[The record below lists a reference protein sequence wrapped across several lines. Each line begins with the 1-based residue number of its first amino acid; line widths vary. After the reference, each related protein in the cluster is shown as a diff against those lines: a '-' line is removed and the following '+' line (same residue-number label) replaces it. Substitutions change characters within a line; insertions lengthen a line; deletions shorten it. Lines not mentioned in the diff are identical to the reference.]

1 MEKIVEKEKLEV
13 KIEEKNNTALRAF
26 QFIAGYY
33 DVNVQAEQL
42 LHTLNIEESDMN
54 ETQMLKAA
62 KLYKLKSRICNVKS
76 KKIDN
81 LPLPAA
87 VKDNDGNF
95 FVLAKL
101 DDNQA
106 LIFDLNKN
114 IPQLIK
120 RDELLD
126 IYSGIAVTFAKKSII
141 DRDVK
146 FGFKWFIPTI
156 IKYKNPL
163 LQVLLA
169 LLTLQIIGVCTPL
182 LTQVVI
188 DKALVN
194 NSLSTLDVFI
204 FGLFSIVVFEL
215 ILGLAKNYVFTK
227 TTSKMDVILGAR
239 LFDHLFA
246 LPLRYFETRRVG
258 DTVARVREVENIRN
272 FLTGT
277 PMSSVL
283 DATFIIVYIAVMFI
297 YSTSLTAVVIISL
310 PVFALLSAIVT
321 PLFKSRLD
329 RKWQSGADEQSF
341 LVESVTGAQTI
352 KALAIEPKMQMEWE
366 DKLANYAKNSYKTAI
381 LGNNAGVIGQFI
393 QKGFDLIILWLG
405 AKMVMDG
412 KLTVGQLIAFRMLSS
427 RVSTPVLRLVQ
438 LWQEFQQAA
447 LSVKRLGDIFNS
459 KTEPRLSASKTRMP
473 SIKGDIS
480 FEKVHF
486 RYNLDQSE
494 VIKDISFDIPSGS
507 VIGIVGRSGSGKS
520 TIAKLIQRLY
530 IPELGKITIDGS
542 DIALADPLWLRR
554 QIGVVLQENFLF
566 NMTVRENIAIH
577 KPGASIDEV
586 INVAKIAGAHEFIS
600 ELPEGYDTM
609 IGEHGTGLSGGQ
621 KQRVAIARAL
631 LTNPKILIFDEAT
644 SALDYES
651 ENIIQNNLHKICEG
665 RTVLI
670 IAHRLSTI
678 KTADKVMVIDK
689 GQLVEYDTHEN
700 LMADKGLFYHL
711 NMQQMRGETE

>member
-1 MEKIVEKEKLEV
+1 MEKIIEKEEIKEKTV
-13 KIEEKNNTALRAF
+13 KQNNTGLLAF

-33 DVNVQAEQL
+33 GINVESEQL
-42 LHTLNIEESDMN
+42 LHTLNIEESNMD
-54 ETQMLKAA
+54 ESQMLKAA
-62 KLYKLKSRICNVKS
+62 KLYKLKAKICSIKS
-76 KKIDN
+76 KKIDE

-87 VKDNDGNF
+87 VKDNKGNF

-101 DDNQA
+101 NDKQA
-106 LIFDLNKN
+106 LIFNFDKNAPELISKEEFLN
-114 IPQLIK
+114 
-120 RDELLD
+120 

-146 FGFKWFIPTI
+146 FGFKWFIPSV

-169 LLTLQIIGVCTPL
+169 MLTLQLIGVCTPL

-194 NSLSTLDVFI
+194 NSISTLDVFI
-204 FGLFSIVVFEL
+204 FGLFSIVIFEL

-277 PMSSVL
+277 PMSSIL
-283 DATFIIVYIAVMFI
+283 DASFIIVYIAVMFI
-297 YSTSLTAVVIISL
+297 YSTSLTGVVLISL
-310 PVFALLSAIVT
+310 PVFAVLSMIVT

-329 RKWQSGADEQSF
+329 KKWQSGADEQSF

-352 KALAIEPKMQMEWE
+352 KALAIEPKMQADWE
-366 DKLANYAKNSYKTAI
+366 DKLTNYAKNSYKTAI
-381 LGNNAGVIGQFI
+381 LGNNAGAIGQFI
-393 QKGFDLIILWLG
+393 QKSFDLIILWIG

-438 LWQEFQQAA
+438 LWQDFQQAA

-459 KTEPRLSASKTRMP
+459 KTEPRLSASKTRLP
-473 SIKGDIS
+473 DIKGKIS

-494 VIKDISFDIPSGS
+494 VIKDISFEIPAGS
-507 VIGIVGRSGSGKS
+507 VVGIVGRSGSGKS

-530 IPELGKITIDGS
+530 IPELGKISIDGS
-542 DIALADPLWLRR
+542 DISLADPLWLRR

-577 KPGASIDEV
+577 KPGASIEE
-586 INVAKIAGAHEFIS
+586 IIEVAKIAGAHDFIT

-621 KQRVAIARAL
+621 KQRIAIARAL
-631 LTNPKILIFDEAT
+631 LTNPRILIFDEAT

-651 ENIIQNNLHKICEG
+651 ENIIQNNLHRICEG

-689 GQLVEYDTHEN
+689 GQLAEYDTHEN
-700 LMADKGLFYHL
+700 LMAQKGLFYHL
-711 NMQQMRGETE
+711 NMQQMRGETD

>member
-1 MEKIVEKEKLEV
+1 MEKIVEKEEIV
-13 KIEEKNNTALRAF
+13 TETVSTKNTGLLAF

-33 DVNVQAEQL
+33 GINVQSEQL
-42 LHTLNIEESDMN
+42 VHTLNIEEADMT
-54 ETQMLKAA
+54 EMQMLKAA
-62 KLYKLKSRICNVKS
+62 KLYKLKARICSVKS
-76 KKIDN
+76 NRIDN
-81 LPLPAA
+81 LPLPAV
-87 VKDNDGNF
+87 VKDNEGNF

-101 DDNQA
+101 NDKQA
-106 LIFDLNKN
+106 LVFDFNKN
-114 IPQLIK
+114 APYLIA
-120 RDELLD
+120 REEFIQ
-126 IYSGIAVTFAKKSII
+126 IYGGTAVTFAKKSII

-156 IKYKNPL
+156 IKYKHPL

-169 LLTLQIIGVCTPL
+169 MLTLQLIGVCTPL

-204 FGLFSIVVFEL
+204 FGLFSIIVFEL
-215 ILGLAKNYVFTK
+215 ILGIAKNYVFTK

-277 PMSSVL
+277 PMSSIL
-283 DATFIIVYIAVMFI
+283 DASFIIVYIAVMFI
-297 YSTSLTAVVIISL
+297 YSTSLTAVVLISL
-310 PVFALLSAIVT
+310 PVFALLSLIVT
-321 PLFKSRLD
+321 PLFKGRLD
-329 RKWQSGADEQSF
+329 KKWQSGADEQSF

-352 KALAIEPKMQMEWE
+352 KALAIEPKMQAEWE
-366 DKLANYAKNSYKTAI
+366 DKLTNYAKNSYKTTI

-412 KLTVGQLIAFRMLSS
+412 SLTVGQLIAFRMLSS

-438 LWQEFQQAA
+438 LWQEFQQAS

-473 SIKGDIS
+473 DIKGNIS

-494 VIKDISFDIPSGS
+494 VIKDVSFDIPAGS
-507 VIGIVGRSGSGKS
+507 VVGIVGRSGSGKS

-530 IPELGKITIDGS
+530 VPELGKITIDGS

-577 KPGASIDEV
+577 CPGANIEAV
-586 INVAKIAGAHEFIS
+586 INCAKIAGAHEFIT

-621 KQRVAIARAL
+621 KQRIAIARAL
-631 LTNPKILIFDEAT
+631 LTDPKILIFDEAT

-651 ENIIQNNLHKICEG
+651 ENIIQNNLGRICQG

-689 GQLVEYDTHEN
+689 GQLAEYDTHEN
-700 LMADKGLFYHL
+700 LMAKKGLFYHL
-711 NMQQMRGETE
+711 NMQQMRGETD

>member
-1 MEKIVEKEKLEV
+1 MEKIVETEDIKVESV
-13 KIEEKNNTALRAF
+13 RQKNMGLTAF

-33 DVNVQAEQL
+33 GINVQTEQL
-42 LHTLNIEESDMN
+42 IHTLNIDESDMS

-62 KLYKLKSRICNVKS
+62 KLYKLKARICNVNQ

-101 DDNQA
+101 NDKQA
-106 LIFDLNKN
+106 LIFNFDKN
-114 IPQLIK
+114 APQLIT
-120 RDELLD
+120 REELLN
-126 IYSGIAVTFAKKSII
+126 IYGGTAVTFAKKSII

-156 IKYKNPL
+156 IKYKSPL

-169 LLTLQIIGVCTPL
+169 MLTLQLIGVCTPL

-215 ILGLAKNYVFTK
+215 ILGLSKNYVFTK

-283 DATFIIVYIAVMFI
+283 DASFIIVYIAVMFI
-297 YSTSLTAVVIISL
+297 YSTSLTGVVLISL
-310 PVFALLSAIVT
+310 PVFAILSMIVT

-329 RKWQSGADEQSF
+329 KKWQSGADEQSF
-341 LVESVTGAQTI
+341 LVESVTGAQAI
-352 KALAIEPKMQMEWE
+352 KALAIEPKMQSEWE
-366 DKLANYAKNSYKTAI
+366 DKLTNYAKNSYKTAI
-381 LGNNAGVIGQFI
+381 LGNNAGAIGQFI
-393 QKGFDLIILWLG
+393 QKSFDLIILWIG

-438 LWQEFQQAA
+438 LWQDFQQAA

-459 KTEPRLSASKTRMP
+459 KTEPRLSASKTRLP
-473 SIKGDIS
+473 DIKGDIS

-494 VIKDISFDIPSGS
+494 VIKDISFNIPSGS

-530 IPELGKITIDGS
+530 VPELGKISIDGT

-577 KPGASIDEV
+577 KPGASIEE
-586 INVAKIAGAHEFIS
+586 IIRSAQIAGAHDFIT

-621 KQRVAIARAL
+621 KQRIAIARAL
-631 LTNPKILIFDEAT
+631 LTNPRILIFDEAT

-689 GQLVEYDTHEN
+689 GQLAEYDTHEN
-700 LMADKGLFYHL
+700 LMAEKGLFYHL
-711 NMQQMRGETE
+711 NMQQMRGETD